1 MATLTVV
8 VDDELL
14 RKAERLAAAR
24 KTTVP
29 AMVERLLQVIS
40 QPAPSRDDLPP
51 ATRRAYGMLPSLSD
65 DEVERI
71 LDEERT
77 RKYGGA

>member
-1 MATLTVV
+1 MATLTVI

-14 RKAERLAAAR
+14 QKAERLAAAR

-29 AMVERLLQVIS
+29 AMVERLLQVLS
-40 QPAPSRDDLPP
+40 QPAPGELPP
-51 ATRRAYGMLPSLSD
+51 ATGRAYGMLPSMSD
-65 DEVERI
+65 EEVERV

-77 RKYGGA
+77 KKYGGA

>member
-1 MATLTVV
+1 
-8 VDDELL
+8 
-14 RKAERLAAAR
+14 
-24 KTTVP
+24 
-29 AMVERLLQVIS
+29 MVERLLQVIS

-65 DEVERI
+65 EEVERV

>member
-29 AMVERLLQVIS
+29 AMVERLLQVLS
-40 QPAPSRDDLPP
+40 QPAPASAQLPP

-65 DEVERI
+65 DEVARVLE
-71 LDEERT
+71 EERT
-77 RKYGGA
+77 KKYGGQ

>member
-14 RKAERLAAAR
+14 QKAERLAAAR

-29 AMVERLLQVIS
+29 AMVERLLQVLS
-40 QPAPSRDDLPP
+40 QPAPGELPP
-51 ATRRAYGMLPSLSD
+51 ATRRAYGMLPTLSD
-65 DEVERI
+65 EEVKRV

-77 RKYGGA
+77 KKYGGV